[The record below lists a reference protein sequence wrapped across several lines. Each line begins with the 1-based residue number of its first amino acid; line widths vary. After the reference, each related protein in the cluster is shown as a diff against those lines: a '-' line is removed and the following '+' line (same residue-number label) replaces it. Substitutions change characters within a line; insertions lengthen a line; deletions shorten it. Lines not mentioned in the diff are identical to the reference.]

1 MKNLINTYAQEFF
14 NILLGIIPFA
24 MTIFNDPVQKEDSLY
39 ENLVTAEDRQKFYD
53 AVEELRKSENKGQ
66 TRTITFSNQKT
77 VTIAVG

>member
-1 MKNLINTYAQEFF
+1 MKNISIYAQEFL

-24 MTIFNDPVQKEDSLY
+24 MTIFNDPVQKEDTLY
-39 ENLVTAEDRQKFYD
+39 KNLITAEDRQKFYD